1 MQFKS
6 ALPFV
11 INALDLVRVTPE
23 KFKNGELFRKV
34 PFS

>member
-23 KFKNGELFRKV
+23 KFKNGGYTLN
-34 PFS
+34 